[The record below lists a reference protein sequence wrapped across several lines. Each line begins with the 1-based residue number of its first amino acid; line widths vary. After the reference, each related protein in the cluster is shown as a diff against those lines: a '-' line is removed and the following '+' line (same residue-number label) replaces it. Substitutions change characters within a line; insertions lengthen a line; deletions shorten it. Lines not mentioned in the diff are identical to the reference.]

1 MPCPKARTIVK
12 TVAPACPGSRLVRLP
27 RWKKVGLLALVN
39 LVLFAVT
46 GVIGEVGFRLF
57 WNPKYYIH
65 CDQWA
70 VGSGMTAAG
79 RKYWRNSTYQ
89 IESSEFRVT
98 FRTNAQGYRARPGP
112 SGTGRPYRI
121 AFVGDSF
128 TEGMQVDYD
137 KTFCAHRARTG
148 RLRSGARGGLR
159 ELWRGRDGPLR
170 VLAPDHA
177 RRLAARSAR
186 CAGLVHLPRE

>member
-79 RKYWRNSTYQ
+79 RKYWPNSTYQ

-112 SGTGRPYRI
+112 SGTGSPYRI
-121 AFVGDSF
+121 ALVGDSF

-137 KTFCAHRARTG
+137 KTFCASSSTDWPAPFR
-148 RLRSGARGGLR
+148 GAR
-159 ELWRGRDGPLR
+159 
-170 VLAPDHA
+170 
-177 RRLAARSAR
+177 
-186 CAGLVHLPRE
+186 